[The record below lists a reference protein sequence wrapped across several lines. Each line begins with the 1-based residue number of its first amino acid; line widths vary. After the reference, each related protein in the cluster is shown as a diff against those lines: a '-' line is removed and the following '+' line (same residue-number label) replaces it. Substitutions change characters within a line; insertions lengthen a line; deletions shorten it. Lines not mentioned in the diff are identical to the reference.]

1 MGAPARPIRVVIA
14 DDHAVFRLG
23 MRRLLD
29 SVDGFEVLGEA
40 SDAVAAVTAA
50 GELNP
55 DVVVMD
61 LDMPGGGAVATER
74 VVRTCPGVRVLMLT
88 MHADPVRV
96 RQALAAG
103 ARGYVVKDAP
113 PDDILRAIEAVHAD
127 QAILDPA
134 VTGALLAGG
143 DAIRRP
149 AFPQLTEREHDVLE
163 RMSAGAAND
172 AIALRLGISVKTVQ
186 NHVSNVLLKLGVS
199 TRAAAVA
206 RARDA
211 GIGPGPGQPAA
222 SGA

>member
-1 MGAPARPIRVVIA
+1 MGEARPIRVVVA

-29 SVDGFEVLGEA
+29 AVPGIDVVGEA
-40 SDAVAAVTAA
+40 GDGDAAVAAAR
-50 GELNP
+50 ELRP

-61 LDMPGGGAVATER
+61 LDMPGGGGVDATGRIARES
-74 VVRTCPGVRVLMLT
+74 PDVRVLVLT
-88 MHADPVRV
+88 MHADSARV
-96 RQALAAG
+96 RDALQAG
-103 ARGYVVKDAP
+103 ARGYIVKDAP
-113 PDDILRAIEAVHAD
+113 ADDILRAIEAVNAD

-134 VTGALLAGG
+134 VTGALLAVGRS
-143 DAIRRP
+143 ARP

-163 RMSAGAAND
+163 RMSAGASNE

-186 NHVSNVLLKLGVS
+186 NHVSNVLLKLGVG

-211 GIGPGPGQPAA
+211 GVGQPTRATGGPGNG
-222 SGA
+222 

>member
-1 MGAPARPIRVVIA
+1 VSTPLRARVVVA

-29 SVDGFEVLGEA
+29 AVPGIEVVGEA
-40 SDAVAAVTAA
+40 ADADGAVAAAVD
-50 GELNP
+50 LKP

-61 LDMPGGGAVATER
+61 LDMPGGGGVAATDRIGREAA
-74 VVRTCPGVRVLMLT
+74 PVRVLVLT
-88 MHADPVRV
+88 MHADSARV
-96 RQALAAG
+96 GEALRAG

-113 PDDILRAIEAVHAD
+113 PDDILRAIEAVAAD

-134 VTGALLAGG
+134 VAGALLAVGRS
-143 DAIRRP
+143 ARRP
-149 AFPQLTEREHDVLE
+149 TFPQLTEREHDVLE
-163 RMSAGAAND
+163 RMSEGAANE
-172 AIALRLGISVKTVQ
+172 AIAARLGISVKTVQ

-211 GIGPGPGQPAA
+211 GLGVG
-222 SGA
+222 